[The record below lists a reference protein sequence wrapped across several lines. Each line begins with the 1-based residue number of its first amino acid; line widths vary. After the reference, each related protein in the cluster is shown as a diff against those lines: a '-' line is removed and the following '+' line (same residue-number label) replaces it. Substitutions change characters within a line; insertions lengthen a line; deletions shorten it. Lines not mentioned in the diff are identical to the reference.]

1 MRRSHKIF
9 WLALVLMNFSIG
21 VAAAQNNEMFDKIF
35 DTWVSVGEEQIM
47 YLEQN
52 SVGFN
57 EHTVCTPKSP
67 FPNSL
72 EFRVKISCANFYFEE
87 GKTIRAFEERKMFGA
102 KYIAPNS
109 LEITFDSE
117 AEPVLYRRL
126 SD

>member
-1 MRRSHKIF
+1 
-9 WLALVLMNFSIG
+9 VDE
-21 VAAAQNNEMFDKIF
+21 Q
-35 DTWVSVGEEQIM
+35 QIM
-47 YLEQN
+47 YLEQG

-57 EHTVCTPKSP
+57 EHTVCIPKSP
-67 FPNSL
+67 FPQALN
-72 EFRVKISCANFYFEE
+72 FRVKISCANFYFGEE
-87 GKTIRAFEERKMFGA
+87 KTIRAFEETKMFGV